1 MAFIFLSVSSI
12 LSSLRFN
19 SLRSTFCFLF
29 LGRWRYRCG
38 WIISAIVV
46 VGCVGVFAVNLG
58 HAGPLGFTG
67 TPSNVHTPSLKFM
80 QSLCTGIMVQRI
92 SSYNTD
98 LYLSINLKAKLY
110 PYKNNLSGGL
120 GGRVRD
126 RHLEGRVEPL
136 VSLTGGEA

>member
-1 MAFIFLSVSSI
+1 M
-12 LSSLRFN
+12 
-19 SLRSTFCFLF
+19 
-29 LGRWRYRCG
+29 
-38 WIISAIVV
+38 

-80 QSLCTGIMVQRI
+80 QSLCVGIMAQRI

-98 LYLSINLKAKLY
+98 YLYLSITLKAKLY
-110 PYKNNLSGGL
+110 PYKNTCLCVL
-120 GGRVRD
+120 RGRVRD
-126 RHLEGRVEPL
+126 RHLEGKVEPL